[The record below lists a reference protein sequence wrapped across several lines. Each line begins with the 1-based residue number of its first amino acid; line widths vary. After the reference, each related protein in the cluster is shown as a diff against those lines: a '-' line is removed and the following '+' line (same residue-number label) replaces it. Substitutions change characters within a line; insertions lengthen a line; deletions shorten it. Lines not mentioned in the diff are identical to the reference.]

1 MWNRT
6 MWHSDNLSGGTLMLW
21 PHQSHADLTPGVT
34 QHVFSQCSSIS
45 STSSLIINMQKCQPI
60 VLFRKELYEPCP
72 KLT

>member
-1 MWNRT
+1 
-6 MWHSDNLSGGTLMLW
+6 MLW
-21 PHQSHADLTPGVT
+21 PHQSHADLTPRFT

-60 VLFRKELYEPCP
+60 VLFRKELFEPCP